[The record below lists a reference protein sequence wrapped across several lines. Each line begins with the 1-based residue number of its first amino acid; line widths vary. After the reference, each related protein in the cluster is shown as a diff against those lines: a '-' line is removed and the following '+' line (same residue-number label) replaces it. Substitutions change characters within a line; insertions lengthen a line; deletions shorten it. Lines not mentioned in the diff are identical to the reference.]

1 MTTDQSDDQHGSGSK
16 PWLQPAIKRF
26 AASGASNGAF
36 NEQMADNAPL
46 KS

>member
-1 MTTDQSDDQHGSGSK
+1 MITEQPDDRVSGSK

-26 AASGASNGAF
+26 AAAGASNGAF
-36 NEQMADNAPL
+36 NEQMADGTPL